1 MLCTLGS
8 ASSRDSRV
16 SSGLL
21 VAAFCVPAT
30 TSSRFL
36 ACGNG
41 PAPPP
46 CQGTALRSTCSTARA
61 DDGPFCLCCRGSS
74 RFALAARLLLEVAGL
89 ADWAVA
95 TAGVVV
101 PMSSLETMG
110 GRSRSKFPS
119 LCCQSTRVDAMSTCL
134 ELMSGASITT
144 TSSSMIG
151 LPLAADDLRLRDSF
165 LPEGFASLFTETRSP
180 LEVQMTSKSQRQR
193 GHLTL
198 LPRDATCAHWSK
210 QVVWKDST
218 APSRSHSCPPL
229 RPPCEPSAR
238 AAQHPASP
246 RPSQRTQ
253 HTREAPGRASLAR
266 ATATATARA
275 RAMGCFPRRALH
287 FGPRLRWPFPELLN
301 FGTRRSRP
309 LRRLV
314 SRQVPGQQLVRLN
327 EPNLTAAG
335 PRVADRVVDLTLDVQ
350 GRPLEDAD
358 AHPQRVTE
366 RLQREMI
373 AVAADVGHAP

>member
-210 QVVWKDST
+210 QVVWKV
-218 APSRSHSCPPL
+218 C
-229 RPPCEPSAR
+229 
-238 AAQHPASP
+238 AQGS
-246 RPSQRTQ
+246 
-253 HTREAPGRASLAR
+253 
-266 ATATATARA
+266 
-275 RAMGCFPRRALH
+275 
-287 FGPRLRWPFPELLN
+287 
-301 FGTRRSRP
+301 
-309 LRRLV
+309 
-314 SRQVPGQQLVRLN
+314 
-327 EPNLTAAG
+327 
-335 PRVADRVVDLTLDVQ
+335 
-350 GRPLEDAD
+350 GRPTPGAE
-358 AHPQRVTE
+358 PQRPAGFNCSKQIPQLSSATSALRAFRTGCSASGFSSSE
-366 RLQREMI
+366 SE
-373 AVAADVGHAP
+373 DTTHT